1 VNELAGE
8 QQESVS
14 DRAST
19 FTQEDVLTEDGLT
32 EGDDFQDVDTSAR
45 GGTAV
50 PPAREGLPP
59 SFRMRHDAHYVD
71 ELTSRTAPAARAT
84 ITPETNGDSIAAL
97 VAPAALWELTGDIE
111 LAIAQAGVCRREGRF
126 NWSAADVLTAHLARA
141 ARVARAAAIMLEPP
155 RLHRRIVTAR
165 ALVDAA
171 AAATSTA
178 RRLAGVALEI
188 SIDDP
193 DFQVPADLTLVSQ
206 ALAGAIDVLLAFG
219 DEAPVEAVSNQ
230 PASLGLTVLCVKTRP
245 AMIIEVAQGAV
256 SVEPDLIGVFF
267 DGASTLHPGGASSA
281 VRLAAAARIFRA
293 HGGRVDVRR
302 DTPVGCTVT
311 FVLPQAVARTPE
323 M

>member
-1 VNELAGE
+1 VNELAGD

-19 FTQEDVLTEDGLT
+19 FIQEDVLTPDGLT
-32 EGDDFQDVDTSAR
+32 EGDDFQGVDTSAR
-45 GGTAV
+45 EARRT
-50 PPAREGLPP
+50 REGLPP

-71 ELTSRTAPAARAT
+71 ELTSRTAPPPREA
-84 ITPETNGDSIAAL
+84 ISPETNGDSIAAP

-111 LAIAQAGVCRREGRF
+111 MAIAQAGVCRRDGRF
-126 NWSAADVLTAHLARA
+126 HSSAGDVLIANLTRA
-141 ARVARAAAIMLEPP
+141 ARGARAAAIMLEAP
-155 RLHRRIVTAR
+155 RLHRRVVTSR
-165 ALVDAA
+165 AVVDAV

-178 RRLAGVALEI
+178 RRLAGIGLEI

-193 DFQVPADLTLVSQ
+193 EFQVPADLTLVSQ

-219 DEAPVEAVSNQ
+219 DEAPLDAVSNQ
-230 PASLGLTVLCVKTRP
+230 PASLSLRVQCVKTRP
-245 AMIIEVAQGAV
+245 AMIVEVSQRAV

-281 VRLAAAARIFRA
+281 MRLAAAARIVRA

-302 DTPVGCTVT
+302 DTPVGCTMT

-323 M
+323 I